1 MLPPSPPLEAFVDL
15 EVVVNVVEGDV
26 VAVNITV
33 IGMVVF
39 PPFPFEVLLFD
50 AFAAAVVVVID
61 FVSVVVVAVVA
72 TDARNHNCYL
82 YEWAI

>member
-1 MLPPSPPLEAFVDL
+1 MEAFVDL

-39 PPFPFEVLLFD
+39 PPFPFVVLLFD
-50 AFAAAVVVVID
+50 AFAAAVVVVVVVIV
-61 FVSVVVVAVVA
+61 FVVVVVASV
-72 TDARNHNCYL
+72 
-82 YEWAI
+82 